1 MSAPEPLTLYCVP
14 HAGGSA
20 RSFVRWRRELPP
32 AVVVA
37 RPLEIAGKGLRSREP
52 RATTLREAAADLAA
66 RVDPGGRYAL
76 FGHSMGGLL
85 AHETAQALARLG
97 RPAPAFVVVAAARPP
112 HLLEDSSYGPL
123 LELGDDAL
131 LDALAAHGRIPRE
144 VRTSPMRHQFVPVI
158 RGDLALLAGYRTD
171 PPPRPLTCDLLTWYG
186 TGDPDTPPGTAAG
199 WRPYTRAAHRTE
211 AFAGGHFF
219 PHELFPEVARRLVE
233 LSERA
238 QGRGRGRAEGQE
250 RTAGQEQ
257 ARGRLLGPAS
267 GPRKTS
273 GR

>member
-1 MSAPEPLTLYCVP
+1 MNAPEPLTLYCVP

-32 AVVVA
+32 VVVA

-52 RATTLREAAADLAA
+52 RAATLGEAAADLAA

-112 HLLEDSSYGPL
+112 HLLGDSPYGPL
-123 LELGDDAL
+123 LGLGDDAL

-158 RGDLALLAGYRTD
+158 RGDLTLLAGYRPD
-171 PPPRPLTCDLLTWYG
+171 PRPRPLACDLLTWYG
-186 TGDPDTPPGTAAG
+186 THDPDTPPGAAAG
-199 WRPYTRAAHRTE
+199 WRPYTRAAHRIE
-211 AFAGGHFF
+211 AFTGGHFF

-233 LSERA
+233 LAEG
-238 QGRGRGRAEGQE
+238 GRGRGRRQTEEGQE
-250 RTAGQEQ
+250 KVQEQ
-257 ARGRLLGPAS
+257 ARGRRLGPAS
-267 GPRKTS
+267 S